1 MGSHTVTVELPP
13 TRLVGH
19 TKHTKHT
26 THTTFNIQQTTNTD
40 MKPLREL
47 FSFSSRS
54 SRSGRLEQGRKEFFS
69 EYTLG
74 DQIGKGG
81 FGLVFHG
88 VRCKDGL
95 EVAVKEISKDEKVV
109 VTEDNL
115 PLEVALMQ
123 HLQDVPGVIRIIDY
137 FDMQDTFYIV
147 MERFNSKDLFDFI
160 TERGPLPEPL
170 AKDIFKQV
178 VNTVTCCHK
187 KGVVHRDIKD
197 ENILIDLN
205 TLKIKLID
213 FGSGAFMENK
223 MYREFQGTRVYS
235 PPEWINYRVYTPEA
249 LTVWSL
255 GILLYDILCGD
266 VPFECD
272 QHITRAN
279 LTWFPQLKLSDDAKS
294 LIKAC
299 LTVDPHQRISLAQL
313 ANSPWLSGRDIP
325 SNRIQQSNLAC
336 PGVEQEYSCSS
347 SPSLSSSSSSSSSS
361 STSSSSSSLSSSS
374 FSSGSI

>member
-1 MGSHTVTVELPP
+1 
-13 TRLVGH
+13 
-19 TKHTKHT
+19 
-26 THTTFNIQQTTNTD
+26 
-40 MKPLREL
+40 MKLKEL

-54 SRSGRLEQGRKEFFS
+54 SSSGHLSQGRKEFHA
-69 EYTLG
+69 EYTLQ

-81 FGLVFHG
+81 FGVVFSA
-88 VRCKDGL
+88 VRCRDGL

-109 VTEDNL
+109 VTSENL

-123 HLQDVPGVIRIIDY
+123 HLQDVPGVIKIIDY

-160 TERGPLPEPL
+160 TEQGPLPEPL
-170 AKDIFKQV
+170 AKEIFKQV
-178 VNTVTCCHK
+178 VNTVTWCHK

-213 FGSGAFMENK
+213 FGSGAWMENRI
-223 MYREFQGTRVYS
+223 YREFQGTRVYS
-235 PPEWINYRVYTPEA
+235 PPEWILYRVYRPEA

-272 QHITRAN
+272 QHIISAN
-279 LTWFPQLKLSDDAKS
+279 LTWFPSLPLTQEAKS

-299 LTVDPHQRISLAQL
+299 LTVDPEERITLAQV
-313 ANSPWLSGRDIP
+313 ASSPWLSGLDIP
-325 SNRIQQSNLAC
+325 GAKIQPRS
-336 PGVEQEYSCSS
+336 GTSYSC
-347 SPSLSSSSSSSSSS
+347 SSSSSSSS
-361 STSSSSSSLSSSS
+361 STPSSSLCSV
-374 FSSGSI
+374 

>member
-1 MGSHTVTVELPP
+1 MGSSTVSFQQAAHTYTYIDIHTHSHREN
-13 TRLVGH
+13 TGH
-19 TKHTKHT
+19 SPE
-26 THTTFNIQQTTNTD
+26 
-40 MKPLREL
+40 MKLKEL

-54 SRSGRLEQGRKEFFS
+54 SQSGRLEQGRREFFS

-81 FGLVFHG
+81 FGLVFSG

-160 TERGPLPEPL
+160 TEQGPLPEPL

-272 QHITRAN
+272 QHITSAN
-279 LTWFPQLKLSDDAKS
+279 LTWFPQLTLSQDAKS
-294 LIKAC
+294 LIKTC
-299 LTVDPHQRISLAQL
+299 LTVDPHQRISLAQV

-325 SNRIQQSNLAC
+325 SNRIQQSSLAC
-336 PGVEQEYSCSS
+336 SEEGQEYSCSS

>member
-1 MGSHTVTVELPP
+1 MGSLTVTVEL
-13 TRLVGH
+13 VGPFQ
-19 TKHTKHT
+19 TYT
-26 THTTFNIQQTTNTD
+26 TTTTNRE
-40 MKPLREL
+40 MKLKEL

-54 SRSGRLEQGRKEFFS
+54 SQSGRLEQGRREFLS

-81 FGLVFHG
+81 FGLVFSG

-160 TERGPLPEPL
+160 TEQGPLPEPL

-178 VNTVTCCHK
+178 VKTVTCCHK

-272 QHITRAN
+272 QHITRAT
-279 LTWFPQLKLSDDAKS
+279 LTWFPQLKLSEDAKS

-299 LTVDPHQRISLAQL
+299 LTVDPHQRISLAQV

-361 STSSSSSSLSSSS
+361 STSSSSSSSS
-374 FSSGSI
+374 